1 MLVRKCWDKDA
12 QWGQCTPQSG
22 ARFLCSGVA
31 PEKLAIASQQQWT
44 SEMESF
50 TKTGSEIPGT
60 VTHLFQVSSGL
71 ETMSSGDH

>member
-22 ARFLCSGVA
+22 ARLLCAGVA

-60 VTHLFQVSSGL
+60 VYAVVLTSFKSVP
-71 ETMSSGDH
+71 D